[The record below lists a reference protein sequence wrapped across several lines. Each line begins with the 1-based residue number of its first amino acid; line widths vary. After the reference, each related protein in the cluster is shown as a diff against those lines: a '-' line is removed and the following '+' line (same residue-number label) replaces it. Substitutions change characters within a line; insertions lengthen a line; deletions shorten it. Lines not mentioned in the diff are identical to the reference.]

1 MGGFARFTS
10 IRYLILQTSCF
21 KIIVAICCFTGPQID
36 PTSYL
41 WAGPEAS
48 ASVDLSS
55 LSHTPRQAAKK
66 HRGQSWVSIS

>member
-36 PTSYL
+36 STNFLGRLRVFGQCRCAEPTP
-41 WAGPEAS
+41 GN
-48 ASVDLSS
+48 
-55 LSHTPRQAAKK
+55 SHP
-66 HRGQSWVSIS
+66 ILIP